1 MTTTRITFTLLLAL
15 CSISTALAKGDP
27 VRGKQIARECF
38 ACHGEDG
45 NSPSPVNPRIGGQH
59 ESYLLL
65 AMQGYIDGTR
75 KNSLMVGALL
85 NKSEQQ
91 LEDIAAYYASQGSA
105 LQATR
110 PAGAP
115 GAASGG
121 PPGAG
126 PGGPGGAGPGGPR
139 GAGPGGPP
147 GAGRGGP
154 PGGGRGAPS
163 VMRFDHGARAAEF
176 TSLLARA
183 RAQSAASQ
191 AVSADVCNSFDTGDG
206 DRDNDGLA
214 DRFDAAPD
222 NAAEFVADT
231 NGDGRYEICHA
242 AQLQAIVTLQS
253 PDLSVEQRRQRS
265 YQLVRDLDL
274 LPLGDFVPI
283 GDCGPT
289 GNCMRALGEFG
300 FTGVFDGGGHVLRGL
315 RVDLPERGGVG
326 LFGVLAESGII
337 LNLHVEDARVTGRAG
352 TGALVGS
359 NFGVIYRSS
368 AKGRVDA
375 AMAVGGLVGGSGG
388 LVFAGSFKGDVNG
401 GQATGGLVGDMTGAV
416 YASEANATVKGER
429 GLGGLVGLNTF
440 GAVHDSHASGK
451 VAGTNDVGGLVGVNT
466 DARVRN
472 SYATATVAG
481 EGNNVGGLVGF
492 NSLSSVRNSFA
503 ANEVSGVNGVGGLV
517 GRNNGAVMHSFAT
530 GPVRS
535 GGASGAVVG
544 IVVEGTAESVYPV
557 GDEFEE
563 PLTSL
568 TGAKTGWAP
577 VQAPATRLLDY
588 YCDANGN
595 GFIDPAEQTR
605 QNYIWRFDSG
615 RLPSLR
621 CEAAIARDRAAAG
634 KAEVR

>member
-1 MTTTRITFTLLLAL
+1 MIIRGITFAVLLAL
-15 CSISTALAKGDP
+15 SSSGAVLAKGDP
-27 VRGKQIARECF
+27 VRGKQLARECF

-65 AMQGYIDGTR
+65 AMQGYVDGSR
-75 KNSLMVGALL
+75 KNSLMAGALL
-85 NKSEQQ
+85 NKSPQQ
-91 LEDIAAYYASQGSA
+91 MEDIAAYYASQGSVLKA
-105 LQATR
+105 AK
-110 PAGAP
+110 PAAP
-115 GAASGG
+115 QGSGPGGPPGMGPGG

-126 PGGPGGAGPGGPR
+126 PGGPPGG
-139 GAGPGGPP
+139 GP
-147 GAGRGGP
+147 GGP
-154 PGGGRGAPS
+154 PGGGRGASS

-176 TSLLARA
+176 SSLLARA
-183 RAQSAASQ
+183 RAAAAASQ
-191 AVSADVCNSFDTGDG
+191 TPGPNACANFAGGDG

-222 NAAEFVADT
+222 DPAEFATDSD
-231 NGDGRYEICHA
+231 GDGRYEICHA

-253 PDLSVEQRRQRS
+253 DALPVEQRRQRN
-265 YQLVRDLDL
+265 YQLLRDLDL
-274 LPLGDFVPI
+274 SPLGEFVPI

-300 FTGVFDGGGHVLRGL
+300 FAGLFDGGGHRLRGL

-337 LNLHVEDARVTGRAG
+337 LNLHLEDVRVTGRAG

-368 AKGRVDA
+368 AQGQVDA
-375 AMAVGGLVGGSGG
+375 AMAVGGLVGGSAG
-388 LVFAGSFKGDVNG
+388 LVFASSFKGKVSG

-416 YASEANATVKGER
+416 YVSQANATVKGQR

-440 GAVHDSHASGK
+440 GAVHDSHASGT
-451 VAGTNDVGGLVGVNT
+451 VIGTNDVGGLVGVNT

-472 SYATATVAG
+472 SYATG
-481 EGNNVGGLVGF
+481 EVSADGNNVGGLVGF
-492 NSLSSVRNSFA
+492 NSLSSVRNAFA

-517 GRNNGAVMHSFAT
+517 GRNNGAVVHAFAT

-544 IVVEGTAESVYPV
+544 IVVEGTEEGIFPV
-557 GDEFEE
+557 GDDFEE

-577 VQAPATRLLDY
+577 VQPAVTRLLDY

-595 GFIDPAEQTR
+595 GFIDPAEQNR

-615 RLPSLR
+615 KLPSLR
-621 CEAAIARDRAAAG
+621 CEAAIARDREAAG
-634 KAEVR
+634 RAEVR

>member
-1 MTTTRITFTLLLAL
+1 VTTTRITFTLLLAL
-15 CSISTALAKGDP
+15 CSFSTALAQGDP
-27 VRGKQIARECF
+27 VRGKQLARECF

-65 AMQGYIDGTR
+65 AMQGYVDGSR
-75 KNSLMVGALL
+75 KNSLMAGALL
-85 NKSEQQ
+85 NKSPQQ
-91 LEDIAAYYASQGSA
+91 LEDIAAYYAGQGSA
-105 LQATR
+105 LKAAR
-110 PAGAP
+110 PA
-115 GAASGG
+115 ASQGSGPGG
-121 PPGAG
+121 PPGM
-126 PGGPGGAGPGGPR
+126 
-139 GAGPGGPP
+139 GPGGPP
-147 GAGRGGP
+147 GAGPGGP

-176 TSLLARA
+176 SSLLARA
-183 RAQSAASQ
+183 RAAAAARQ
-191 AVSADVCNSFDTGDG
+191 TPGPNACAGFAGGDG
-206 DRDNDGLA
+206 DRDNDGLV

-222 NAAEFVADT
+222 DAAEFVADS

-253 PDLSVEQRRQRS
+253 AALTAEERRKRN
-265 YQLVRDLDL
+265 YQLARDLDL
-274 LPLGDFVPI
+274 GPLGEFAPI

-300 FTGVFDGGGHVLRGL
+300 FTGVFDGGGHELRGL
-315 RVDLPERGGVG
+315 RANLPERGGVG

-337 LNLHVEDARVTGRAG
+337 LDLHLEDARVIGRAG

-368 AKGRVDA
+368 AQGQVQA
-375 AMAVGGLVGGSGG
+375 AMAVGGLVGGSAG
-388 LVFAGSFKGDVNG
+388 LVFAGRFNGDVNG
-401 GQATGGLVGDMTGAV
+401 GQAVGGLVGDMTGAV
-416 YASEANATVKGER
+416 YDSQASATVKGER

-440 GAVHDSHASGK
+440 GAVHDSSASGK
-451 VAGTNDVGGLVGVNT
+451 VTGRNDVGGLVGVNT

-472 SYATATVAG
+472 SSATG
-481 EGNNVGGLVGF
+481 EVLADGNNVGGLVGF

-517 GRNNGAVMHSFAT
+517 GRNNGAVVHGYAT

-544 IVVEGTAESVYPV
+544 IVVEGTAEGIFPV
-557 GDEFEE
+557 GDEFEQ
-563 PLTSL
+563 PLTAL

-577 VQAPATRLLDY
+577 VDPPATRLLDY

-621 CEAAIARDRAAAG
+621 CEASIERER
-634 KAEVR
+634 KATGRGEGS

>member
-1 MTTTRITFTLLLAL
+1 VVAAVVLAML
-15 CSISTALAKGDP
+15 TATDVLAQGDP
-27 VRGKQIARECF
+27 VRGKQLATECF
-38 ACHGEDG
+38 ACHGENG

-65 AMQGYIDGTR
+65 AMQQYIDGTR
-75 KNSLMVGALL
+75 KNSLMSGALL

-91 LEDIAAYYASQGSA
+91 LRDIAAYYASRGSA
-105 LQATR
+105 LQ
-110 PAGAP
+110 PAVAP
-115 GAASGG
+115 SPA
-121 PPGAG
+121 AG
-126 PGGPGGAGPGGPR
+126 PV
-139 GAGPGGPP
+139 
-147 GAGRGGP
+147 GP
-154 PGGGRGAPS
+154 PGGDRGAPS

-183 RAQSAASQ
+183 RARSAARQ
-191 AVSADVCNSFDTGDG
+191 PVGTEACTGFETSEG

-222 NAAEFVADT
+222 DRDEFVADR
-231 NGDGRYEICHA
+231 NGDGLYEICFA
-242 AQLQAIVTLQS
+242 AQLQAIATLQS
-253 PDLSVEQRRQRS
+253 DGLPVAARLQRS

-274 LPLGDFVPI
+274 LPLGEFQPI

-300 FTGVFDGGGHVLRGL
+300 FAGVFDGRGRVLNGL
-315 RVDLPERGGVG
+315 RIDMPERGGVG
-326 LFGVLAESGII
+326 LFGVLAESGIVI
-337 LNLHVEDARVTGRAG
+337 DTHLEAVQVKGRAG

-368 AKGRVDA
+368 AQGRVDA
-375 AMAVGGLVGGSGG
+375 AMAVGGLVGGSAG
-388 LVFAGSFKGDVNG
+388 LVFAGRFDGEVQG

-416 YASEANATVKGER
+416 YGSQARATVKGER
-429 GLGGLVGLNTF
+429 GIGGLIGLNTF
-440 GAVHDSHASGK
+440 GAVHDSQASGK
-451 VAGTNDVGGLVGVNT
+451 VTGTNDIGGLVGVNT

-472 SYATATVAG
+472 SFATGEVVAD
-481 EGNNVGGLVGF
+481 GNNVGGLVGF
-492 NSLSSVRNSFA
+492 NSLSSVRNAYA
-503 ANEVSGVNGVGGLV
+503 ANAVSGVNGVGGLV
-517 GRNNGAVMHSFAT
+517 GRNNGAVANGYAT

-535 GGASGAVVG
+535 GGESGPVIGSVVD
-544 IVVEGTAESVYPV
+544 GTAEGVFPA
-557 GDEFEE
+557 GDAFEE
-563 PLTSL
+563 PLASL

-577 VQAPATRLLDY
+577 VEPPGVRLLDY

-621 CEAAIARDRAAAG
+621 CEAAIARDREAYKVGEGASN
-634 KAEVR
+634 